1 MPTALTLPP
10 LSSVTPSDAILD
22 GWKVVAG
29 APTMRTWV
37 LHTATDGTMMSGYWE
52 ATPGTYHAT
61 YDAYEFCHLIAGRM
75 TITPD
80 GGAPVQISA
89 GQAFVIE
96 KDFVG
101 TWDIHETVKKHFCFR
116 LG

>member
-1 MPTALTLPP
+1 MPAALTLPAP
-10 LSSVTPSDAILD
+10 TGPSSDAILD
-22 GWKVVAG
+22 GWRVVAG
-29 APTMRTWV
+29 QPSMRTWEM
-37 LHTATDGTMMSGYWE
+37 HTATDGTMLSGYWE

-61 YDAYEFCHLIAGRM
+61 YTAYEFCHLIRGRM

-80 GGAPVQISA
+80 GGAPVLIEA

-101 TWDIHETVKKHFCFR
+101 TWEIHEPVAKHFCFR